1 MEKKKVKLIIVA
13 AVALV
18 LIIAAISVG
27 LMVSSDRIY
36 KGVYVGKTHLGGM
49 TQAEAEKALAKQDEA
64 ADGVT
69 LNFDCEG
76 TKVSVT
82 PENISFGKDV
92 KKTAK
97 LAYDAGRNK
106 NFFKN
111 VINIISYKLKP
122 YTIPMSFS
130 YDKDQLL
137 LILKESLSDKIID
150 PAPMTVEIGED
161 KILVKNASSGKVI
174 DQKKLFKD
182 VDNAFEKSSDAVI
195 DISIITETPKNLTAD
210 EFYKEYNRE
219 AKDAVYTK
227 TEESFVIEPEV
238 IGISIDKNDVKRIL
252 EENKNN
258 KEVYEIPA
266 VITMP
271 EVTSKMLEDKYVNKI
286 IASYS
291 TSLGGSTANRIANVA
306 LAASKIDGFV
316 LNPGKRFSYND
327 VVGPRTAAT
336 GFKSAHVYVG
346 NQVVD
351 GIGGGICQV
360 STTLYNAVIMADLK
374 IVNRRNHSMPVGY
387 APLGRDATVSYGTID
402 FVFEN
407 DKSYPVSVKA
417 KVEGMTLTVSIVGTS
432 DMDYTVEFVSETV
445 STIPFAT
452 ENVEDPTLAA
462 GETKIISKGSN
473 GYVANSYRVYKKD
486 GKEYS
491 RTFEAKSTYSSVPQ
505 KVAVGVGTGTGDGS
519 YEPIEGNPTY
529 IETIVSPEN
538 PENTVKPNENTM
550 PQVPAGSEENGQPA
564 SSQMPD
570 APASIPPETPA
581 VESDT
586 DPLLIE

>member
-1 MEKKKVKLIIVA
+1 
-13 AVALV
+13 
-18 LIIAAISVG
+18 
-27 LMVSSDRIY
+27 
-36 KGVYVGKTHLGGM
+36 
-49 TQAEAEKALAKQDEA
+49 
-64 ADGVT
+64 
-69 LNFDCEG
+69 
-76 TKVSVT
+76 
-82 PENISFGKDV
+82 
-92 KKTAK
+92 
-97 LAYDAGRNK
+97 
-106 NFFKN
+106 
-111 VINIISYKLKP
+111 
-122 YTIPMSFS
+122 MSFS

-452 ENVEDPTLAA
+452 ENVEIL
-462 GETKIISKGSN
+462 
-473 GYVANSYRVYKKD
+473 VCL
-486 GKEYS
+486 
-491 RTFEAKSTYSSVPQ
+491 
-505 KVAVGVGTGTGDGS
+505 
-519 YEPIEGNPTY
+519 
-529 IETIVSPEN
+529 
-538 PENTVKPNENTM
+538 NERR
-550 PQVPAGSEENGQPA
+550 
-564 SSQMPD
+564 
-570 APASIPPETPA
+570 
-581 VESDT
+581 
-586 DPLLIE
+586 